1 MADADGTPNPT
12 TDPTNAGPTDEEL
25 RHVVPERSPI
35 LEVGV
40 RAVFHTTLLF
50 SLYLLTVGHNS
61 PGGGFVG
68 GLVCGAAFV
77 LRYAAGGLDE
87 VKAIAPV
94 RPQLLLGLGL
104 IFATLAG
111 ASGWLGGREFLESAE
126 LHLDLP
132 LLGGVHATTAFPFD
146 VGVYLVVA
154 GLVLGL
160 LHTMGAPADQEI
172 DE

>member
-1 MADADGTPNPT
+1 MAETDQPAPRLPAAAQPGT
-12 TDPTNAGPTDEEL
+12 AEEIL
-25 RHVVPERSPI
+25 GAEPARSPI

-40 RAVFHTTLLF
+40 RAVFHTVLLF

-68 GLVCGAAFV
+68 GLVCGSAFV

-87 VKAIAPV
+87 VRAVMPL

-104 IFATLAG
+104 ILATLAG
-111 ASGWLGGREFLESAE
+111 GSGWLGGREFLESAE

-132 LLGGVHATTAFPFD
+132 LLGNIHATTALAFD
-146 VGVYLVVA
+146 VGVYLVVM

-160 LHTMGAPADQEI
+160 LHTMGAPADEEI